1 MRPDLLD
8 ILAPPALGLVF
19 LLLSWSQ
26 MHVTRGRHALTPYDR
41 KLLIYGFFFVL
52 GMGYLMLIGKLF
64 RWRPSMLF
72 VVIGAWGVLLALIAW
87 QRYRRAQAA
96 SQAPRIPLSSSL
108 AEGLPV
114 VGLLVCLVASV
125 VEWSLWIDGKAH
137 LIVALVWTA
146 GVPAI
151 IVLARRN
158 RWPTVI
164 MALRVFFGLLVIG
177 AIAQKRLLALAA
189 AGVVG
194 VVLFLLERVWTEKP
208 ALFELESR
216 ELRQTE
222 RGESASNNKP
232 H

>member
-87 QRYRRAQAA
+87 QRYRRAHGALE
-96 SQAPRIPLSSSL
+96 APPIPPFSPL
-108 AEGLPV
+108 AEGLPGRGL
-114 VGLLVCLVASV
+114 VG
-125 VEWSLWIDGKAH
+125 
-137 LIVALVWTA
+137 
-146 GVPAI
+146 
-151 IVLARRN
+151 
-158 RWPTVI
+158 
-164 MALRVFFGLLVIG
+164 
-177 AIAQKRLLALAA
+177 
-189 AGVVG
+189 
-194 VVLFLLERVWTEKP
+194 
-208 ALFELESR
+208 
-216 ELRQTE
+216 
-222 RGESASNNKP
+222 
-232 H
+232 